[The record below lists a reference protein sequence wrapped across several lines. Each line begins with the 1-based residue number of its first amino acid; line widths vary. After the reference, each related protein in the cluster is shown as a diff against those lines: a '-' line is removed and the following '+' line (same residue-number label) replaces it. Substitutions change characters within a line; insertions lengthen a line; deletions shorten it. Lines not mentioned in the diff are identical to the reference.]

1 MNKNLIDV
9 DEVLK
14 KLAAQVATQG
24 EGVRSGVRDLT
35 LRGLQARELSL
46 KGIQQVVHSVTA
58 GVNLGAVKG
67 KLDVEKTLTDALA
80 GMDDAILKAVQASQ
94 VALNQLSSQGADF
107 ESSKLKKSLSE
118 IERME
123 DEFLSTVRKTSESA
137 SEKLQQQWAG
147 VLSKTGIT
155 GTSAG
160 TQVTAF
166 MEDFAQKM
174 QAQIRSNRTT
184 TLRAAHMLGQNFA
197 TLASGILIGLSEGMR
212 QTAAASAAFGA
223 GDAAAGEADS
233 AAAPKKA
240 AAAKASARPRAGKR

>member
-1 MNKNLIDV
+1 MNKAMIDV

-14 KLAAQVATQG
+14 KLAAQAVTQG

-46 KGIQQVVHSVTA
+46 KGIQQVVRSVTA
-58 GVNLGAVKG
+58 GVNQGAVKG

-118 IERME
+118 IERLE
-123 DEFLSTVRKTSESA
+123 EEFLKTVRKTSEAA

-147 VLSKTGIT
+147 VLAKTGMT

-160 TQVTAF
+160 TQATAF
-166 MEDFAQKM
+166 MEDFGQKLQEQM
-174 QAQIRSNRTT
+174 RANRTT
-184 TLRAAHMLGQNFA
+184 SLRAAHMLGQNFA
-197 TLASGILIGLSEGMR
+197 TLASGILIGLSEAMR
-212 QTAAASAAFGA
+212 QASPAGVAD
-223 GDAAAGEADS
+223 GDAAAAV
-233 AAAPKKA
+233 KKA
-240 AAAKASARPRAGKR
+240 ARPKAAKA

>member
-1 MNKNLIDV
+1 MNKPMIDI
-9 DEVLK
+9 DEMLQ
-14 KLAAQVATQG
+14 KLASQAVTQG
-24 EGVRSGVRDLT
+24 EGVRGAVRDLT

-46 KGIQQVVHSVTA
+46 KGIQQVVRSVTA

-67 KLDVEKTLTDALA
+67 KLDVEKTLSDALA

-118 IERME
+118 IERLE
-123 DEFLSTVRKTSESA
+123 DEFLKTVRKTSESA

-147 VLSKTGIT
+147 VLNKTGMT

-160 TQVTAF
+160 TQVAAF
-166 MEDFAQKM
+166 MDDFGQKL
-174 QAQIRSNRTT
+174 QAQMRSNRTN

-197 TLASGILIGLSEGMR
+197 TLASGILIGLSEAMR
-212 QTAAASAAFGA
+212 QNPTAATV
-223 GDAAAGEADS
+223 DDNAAAP
-233 AAAPKKA
+233 PKKA
-240 AAAKASARPRAGKR
+240 ARPKASRA